1 MSARW
6 SLLCLLGILAGPG
19 TLRAQGP
26 ELTPVAIAGE
36 DTIPLFTLP
45 DVTVEAVMSAKARR
59 QAARVDRLT
68 CNVQKVFPYALVT
81 AQLLD
86 QYEHDLRAIA
96 NEHDRELYLKLAEA
110 ELRAE
115 FEEELKNMTQS
126 QGRLLIKLID
136 RETGQTSYELVK
148 QLRGSFNAW
157 VWQGVAKL
165 FGNDLKSGYDPEGDD
180 AVVESIVRRIENR
193 ELACTPRAPRTE
205 KATARLER
213 RKARLYKRYGLA
225 QPLSMN

>member
-1 MSARW
+1 MNARG
-6 SLLCLLGILAGPG
+6 SLFLLLVLCVGLGIGV
-19 TLRAQGP
+19 AQEP
-26 ELTPVAIAGE
+26 VLTPVVISGV

-45 DVTVEAVMSAKARR
+45 DVTVEAVLTTKARR

-96 NEHDRELYLKLAEA
+96 SEHDRELYLKLAEA

-180 AVVESIVRRIENR
+180 ALVESIVRRIENR

-225 QPLSMN
+225 QPMSMN